1 RCPAPACLEGAAT
14 TFLMGGAA
22 GRDATGGAL
31 VDVSTG
37 EFWAGEDTGKR
48 TEVRAAAL
56 LRRPAEILL
65 PDSARDE
72 PAFLARLQPTGAALT
87 FCDPQTFAPRR
98 AVADL
103 CAHFR
108 VESLAAFGVGDLTA
122 APPPPR
128 PPPPTLPP
136 APAPA

>member
-1 RCPAPACLEGAAT
+1 G
-14 TFLMGGAA
+14 
-22 GRDATGGAL
+22 
-31 VDVSTG
+31 
-37 EFWAGEDTGKR
+37 
-48 TEVRAAAL
+48 RAAAL
-56 LRRPAEILL
+56 RRRPAEILR

-122 APPPPR
+122 GLGAAAAALAY
-128 PPPPTLPP
+128 LPP
-136 APAPA
+136 APGDAPPHLTRLQRL